1 MTSGFSSRTSKP
13 QFDVIALLARL
24 TIQHTLAMAKIL
36 ITAGPT
42 RQYIDP
48 VRYISNASS
57 GTMGR
62 CLAAAAIELGHDA
75 VIVSGPVSVNYPVQA
90 KVIEVVSTEDMLKQ
104 CLDLFPSCDG
114 LIGAAAPC
122 DYRPIEVADHKIRK
136 SGEPLSIKLVETE
149 DIVARLGSTKRDKQ
163 WTVGFALETEDAR
176 FRALSKLIRKSCDLV
191 VVNGVEAIDS
201 SDNAIEIIS
210 KEGRIVAS
218 CSGSKQEVAKVV
230 LGTIGDLL
238 L

>member
-1 MTSGFSSRTSKP
+1 
-13 QFDVIALLARL
+13 
-24 TIQHTLAMAKIL
+24 MAKIL
-36 ITAGPT
+36 ITSGPT

-62 CLAAAAIELGHDA
+62 CLAEAAIAHGHDV
-75 VIVSGPVSVNYPVQA
+75 VIVSGPVMVEYPQA
-90 KVIEVVSTEDMLKQ
+90 AEVVPVISTEDMLLE
-104 CLDLFPSCDG
+104 CLRLFPDCDG

-136 SGEPLSIKLVETE
+136 TGETLSIKMVETE
-149 DIVARLGSTKRDKQ
+149 DVVARLGSAKSESQ
-163 WTVGFALETEDAR
+163 WTVGFALESEDAR

-201 SDNAIEIIS
+201 ANNSIEIIS
-210 KEGRIVAS
+210 GEGKIVAQ
-218 CSGSKQEVAKVV
+218 CSGSKSEVADVV
-230 LGTIGDLL
+230 LSTIVKHLL
-238 L
+238 TTQ

>member
-1 MTSGFSSRTSKP
+1 
-13 QFDVIALLARL
+13 
-24 TIQHTLAMAKIL
+24 
-36 ITAGPT
+36 
-42 RQYIDP
+42 
-48 VRYISNASS
+48 
-57 GTMGR
+57 MGS
-62 CLAAAAIELGHDA
+62 CLAAAAIESGHEV
-75 VIVSGPVSVNYPVQA
+75 VIVSGPVNVDYPDQA
-90 KVIEVVSTEDMLKQ
+90 EVIDVVSTEDMLKQ
-104 CLDLFPSCDG
+104 CLKLFPGCDG

-122 DYRPIEVADHKIRK
+122 DYRPVEIADHKIRK

-149 DIVARLGSTKRDKQ
+149 DIVARLGSTKRGNQ

-201 SDNAIEIIS
+201 SDNSIEIIS
-210 KEGRIVAS
+210 KEGQIVAS
-218 CSGSKQEVAKVV
+218 CSGNKNQVAKVV